1 MFRILDIMRVN
12 VSSMIC
18 LWFLSVLSGAQDHI
32 SILLPCLFASFYGK
46 NVMLP
51 GLRGF
56 SLMLGLL
63 CIRLSF
69 FLDNLGVAGTFKKGD
84 FVGDLGCK

>member
-1 MFRILDIMRVN
+1 
-12 VSSMIC
+12 
-18 LWFLSVLSGAQDHI
+18 
-32 SILLPCLFASFYGK
+32 
-46 NVMLP
+46 MLP